1 MVALLIAKD
10 DFKFTKMGIVLD
22 GRVRLGEGN
31 EEKASL
37 MGSYFG
43 NVHDFLEQAV
53 TKEHFLGLIDW
64 VKAHRPEPALAKIYN
79 NGSEEGPT
87 FVVVI
92 RMVGQGN
99 ECTGATTLDGCTE
112 RIEEDPALARPIKV
126 PEPSVHEA
134 MQTLREHYKICH
146 KLRYK
151 WTAVTA
157 AVVLSDL
164 YIRDHFLPDK
174 AIDLF
179 DKAGARVSTRH
190 AELLEV
196 VREFRRELRQI
207 VKSKKEAGRSLDSD
221 KFRELHNREMKL
233 RGIVSSW
240 TCIAIEKL
248 VNYKSTMLRKMDK
261 ALHKGVI
268 GQDEAVKAVSRCACD
283 SPF

>member
-22 GRVRLGEGN
+22 GR
-31 EEKASL
+31 
-37 MGSYFG
+37 
-43 NVHDFLEQAV
+43 VHDFLEQAV

-87 FVVVI
+87 FVVSWLFVWLAKAM
-92 RMVGQGN
+92 RLVLLFKDCAN
-99 ECTGATTLDGCTE
+99 LTKLAEECTGATTLDGCTE

-221 KFRELHNREMKL
+221 KTVEDVDI